1 MGIFVQCIM
10 HCLNYFKWIV
20 VIRYYFVDKN
30 VEEKCDSRNTGYKG
44 GDKGLTDVL
53 ITASNDSN
61 IDGK

>member
-1 MGIFVQCIM
+1 M